1 MKAKEPNKSIIHESP
16 RIKVEDGGHNGTQEE
31 SVEERDEI
39 DQPGIGH
46 DIDKSNVSKKAN
58 SPDADKIVEES
69 EQVEL
74 NKQVQV
80 QVKVEREQQKNS
92 SNLQK
97 AVTMKKNKSGMSP
110 GNHIQSGSP
119 GQEKGVG
126 QAYKAMQ
133 SPSPSNKSPSKF

>member
-1 MKAKEPNKSIIHESP
+1 MVAKEPNKSIIHESP
-16 RIKVEDGGHNGTQEE
+16 RIKVEDGGNNGTQEE
-31 SVEERDEI
+31 SVEEREEI

-58 SPDADKIVEES
+58 SPDADKIVEEN

-74 NKQVQV
+74 NKQV

-97 AVTMKKNKSGMSP
+97 AVTMKKKNKSGMSP
-110 GNHIQSGSP
+110 GNQIQNGSP